1 MKKEETVQRVK
12 NEELFANILD
22 KNEKIIKVIKPN
34 KLKLF
39 VYWFSAVFWVA
50 FWLVFCSVISM
61 IGASMDAGVSIPW
74 QYYMIPV
81 GVFVLMF
88 VITGIL
94 AAVYYK
100 NNYFAY
106 TNTRV
111 LIRSGIIGID
121 FKSLDMRYVGAIN
134 VKVGFWD
141 KVLKRETGTISFGSM
156 SSPMATSRAIG
167 YNFSHIEKP
176 YELYREMKEVIDQV
190 KENYKTLV

>member
-1 MKKEETVQRVK
+1 MAEKEEK
-12 NEELFANILD
+12 IENAELFANILD

-39 VYWFSAVFWVA
+39 VYWFISSLWISFWVA
-50 FWLVFCSVISM
+50 FCSVIPMLCS
-61 IGASMDAGVSIPW
+61 GTEGVFIPW
-74 QYYMIPV
+74 QFYLIPV
-81 GVFVLMF
+81 GVIVLITLFTFVF
-88 VITGIL
+88 

-106 TNTRV
+106 TNSRV

-141 KVLKRETGTISFGSM
+141 KVLKRETGTITFGSM
-156 SSPMATSRAIG
+156 SSPMATSKAVG
-167 YNFSHIEKP
+167 YNFAHIEKP
-176 YELYREMKEVIDQV
+176 YELYKEMKQIVDKV
-190 KENYKTLV
+190 KEKYKVAI